1 MAEYTCIVCPVSCH
15 ITVEEK
21 DGELI
26 ITGNQCKRGE
36 RHARNEH
43 LSPKRM
49 LTTTVAIEGGVLRRL
64 PVISSEEIPKEK
76 LGDCLKELY
85 KIKLK
90 APVTCGEI
98 IVENIL
104 GTGIHILASR
114 TLLEK

>member
-1 MAEYTCIVCPVSCH
+1 MAEYTCIVCPVSCR

-21 DGELI
+21 DGDLV

-49 LTTTVAIEGGVLRRL
+49 LTTTVAVEGGVLPRL
-64 PVISSEEIPKEK
+64 PVISSEEIPRER
-76 LGDCLKELY
+76 LGECLKELY
-85 KIKLK
+85 KIKIK

-104 GTGIHILASR
+104 ETGVDIKASR